1 MAAGFAPIPLTGV
14 PFPRFEYEQRQKK
27 VLAAVARTGLD
38 AIAVTTYGHLQYLS
52 GYSGRGG
59 YFAPFPLILAPGRA
73 PTYVVRKYDEDA
85 VRAQSC
91 IDEIVPYTQQGDFAK
106 TWADVLRRLGL
117 QSARVGLELGCWNL
131 APADVSALQAYLPD
145 LRIADARRL
154 VASVAALKS
163 ELEIEAMRASM
174 AFTDLAVR
182 TLQQSLRDG
191 VTELEVAEAIESAVK
206 KAGGELRGAYTLL
219 FGARTRLPHGSPAA
233 HPIRKNEPAF
243 TEIGGSKYGYAA
255 GLCRS
260 AVLGRHPGV
269 ESLHALAEEALEA
282 AIAAIKPGVT
292 AGAVDGAARKVIERS
307 GRPQVFRHRT
317 GYQTGINWSERGN
330 LSLEPGATDVLEVGM
345 TLHMPIIL
353 FEEGQYGVGC
363 SENVVV
369 TERGAEILSKTPH
382 TLYRA

>member
-1 MAAGFAPIPLTGV
+1 MAATFAPIPLTGV
-14 PFPRFEYEQRQKK
+14 PFPRSEYEQRQKK
-27 VLAAVARTGLD
+27 VLATVARAGLD
-38 AIAVTTYGHLQYLS
+38 AIVVTAYGHLEYLS

-73 PTYVVRKYDEDA
+73 PIYVVRKYDEDA

-91 IDEIVPYTQQGDFAK
+91 IDEIVPYTQQADFAR
-106 TWADVLRRLGL
+106 TCADVLRRLGL
-117 QSARVGLELGCWNL
+117 ETGRVGLELGCWNL
-131 APADVSALQAYLPD
+131 APADVSALQAGLPD
-145 LRIADARRL
+145 LRVADATRL
-154 VASVAALKS
+154 VASVAAVKS

-174 AFTDLAVR
+174 AITDVAVR

-191 VTELEVAEAIESAVK
+191 VTEQEVADAIESAVK

-219 FGARTRLPHGSPAA
+219 FGARTRLPHGGPAA

-243 TEIGGSKYGYAA
+243 TEIGGSKHAYAA

-307 GRPQVFRHRT
+307 GRPRVFRHRT

-330 LSLEPGATDVLEVGM
+330 LSLEPGAADVLEVGM

-363 SENVVV
+363 SENIVV